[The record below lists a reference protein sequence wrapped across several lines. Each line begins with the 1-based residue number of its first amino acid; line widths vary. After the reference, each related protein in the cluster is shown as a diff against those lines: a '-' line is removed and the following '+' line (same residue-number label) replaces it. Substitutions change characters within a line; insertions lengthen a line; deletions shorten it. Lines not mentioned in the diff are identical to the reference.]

1 VASDAFIPPPFHP
14 RRPELVAPVRCDPL
28 GLQGPRLSTAR
39 GSSWR
44 RTSQGFYVP
53 ADVDGGVPEQRIVE
67 AAAVLPAVGAV
78 TGWAA
83 LRWLGALWFDGRARD
98 GSSERAVCLA
108 TDKVRVPSNAEL
120 SEERLPLKYLIEV
133 DGLMVVLPVWAVAF
147 EMRYAP
153 TEREAAV
160 AFDMAAFHDLVS
172 IEEYDEVVAELP
184 GWTGI
189 PRMRK
194 ARSLLSENSW
204 SPWEARMS
212 HIWQI
217 DAELPPPLAN
227 RPIFDRNGQH
237 LITPDLLDPR
247 AGLVGEYDGGLHAT
261 GSQRLRDRDRHEIYR
276 RLGLEVVVMMKGD
289 AGVRSA
295 VAVRILEARS
305 RARFEPER
313 TRTWTVE
320 PPDWWTPTATVA
332 QRRALDDVQRRRL
345 LAHRAAA

>member
-1 VASDAFIPPPFHP
+1 M
-14 RRPELVAPVRCDPL
+14 RCDPR
-28 GLQGPRLSTAR
+28 GRQGPRLSTAR

-53 ADVDGGVPEQRIVE
+53 ADVDGSVPEQRTVE

-83 LRWLGALWFDGRARD
+83 LRWLGGLWFDGRTPD
-98 GSSERAVCLA
+98 GSTERAVCLA

-120 SEERLPLKYLIEV
+120 SEERLPLKYLIET
-133 DGLMVVLPVWAVAF
+133 DGLMVVLPVWALAY

-153 TEREAAV
+153 SEREAAV
-160 AFDMAAFHDLVS
+160 AFDMAAFHDLVNLA
-172 IEEYDEVVAELP
+172 EYDEVVAELP

-194 ARSLLSENSW
+194 ARPLLDENSW
-204 SPWEARMS
+204 SPWETRMS

-217 DAELPPPLAN
+217 DAALPKPLAN
-227 RPIFDRNGQH
+227 RPIFDRNGRH
-237 LITPDLLDPR
+237 LITPDLLDPA

-261 GSQRLRDRDRHEIYR
+261 GSQRVRDRDRHEIFR
-276 RLGLEVVVMMKGD
+276 SLGLEVVVMMSGD
-289 AGVRSA
+289 AGSRA
-295 VAVRILEARS
+295 TVATRINEARS
-305 RARFEPER
+305 RARFEPEKAR
-313 TRTWTVE
+313 SWTIE
-320 PPDWWTPTATVA
+320 PPEWWMPTTTVA